1 MKLKDGFLLKEIAG
15 SWVVVPVGEQV
26 VDFQM
31 MITLNET
38 GAFLWEKLKSKISKE
53 ELLNALLSEYAV
65 ERSVAEAD
73 VDEFL
78 KTLSEKEL
86 LEAE

>member
-38 GAFLWEKLKSKISKE
+38 GAFLWEKLKNKVSKE
-53 ELLNALLSEYAV
+53 ELLEALLSEYDV
-65 ERSVAEAD
+65 EKSVAQTD
-73 VDEFL
+73 IDEFL
-78 KTLSEKEL
+78 KILSEKEL
-86 LEAE
+86 LEA

>member
-1 MKLKDGFLLKEIAG
+1 MKLKEGFLLKEIAG
-15 SWVVVPVGEQV
+15 SWVVVPVGEQI

-38 GAFLWEKLKSKISKE
+38 GAFLWEKLKSEISKE
-53 ELLNALLSEYAV
+53 ELLDALLSEYDV
-65 ERSVAEAD
+65 EKAVAEAD
-73 VDEFL
+73 IDEFL

-86 LEAE
+86 LEA

>member
-1 MKLKDGFLLKEIAG
+1 MKLKEGFLLKEIAG

-38 GAFLWEKLKSKISKE
+38 GAFLWENLKNEKSKE
-53 ELLNALLSEYAV
+53 ELLDALLSEYDV
-65 ERSVAEAD
+65 EKSVAETD
-73 VDEFL
+73 IDEFL
-78 KTLSEKEL
+78 KILSEKEL
-86 LEAE
+86 LQA

>member
-1 MKLKDGFLLKEIAG
+1 MKLKEGFLLKEIAG

-31 MITLNET
+31 MMTLNET
-38 GAFLWEKLKSKISKE
+38 GSFLWENLKNEISKE
-53 ELLNALLSEYAV
+53 ELLNALLSEYEV
-65 ERSVAEAD
+65 EKSVAEAD

-78 KTLSEKEL
+78 KILSEKGL
-86 LEAE
+86 LES

>member
-1 MKLKDGFLLKEIAG
+1 MKLKEGFLLKEIAG

-38 GAFLWEKLKSKISKE
+38 GAFLWEKLKSETTKD
-53 ELLNALLSEYAV
+53 ELLDALLSEYDV
-65 ERSVAEAD
+65 ERTIAETD

-86 LEAE
+86 LEV

>member
-38 GAFLWEKLKSKISKE
+38 GAFLWEKLKNKVSKSITPIT
-53 ELLNALLSEYAV
+53 LNCII
-65 ERSVAEAD
+65 
-73 VDEFL
+73 L
-78 KTLSEKEL
+78 KV
-86 LEAE
+86 

>member
-38 GAFLWEKLKSKISKE
+38 GAFLWEKLKNETTKE
-53 ELLNALLSEYAV
+53 ELLDALLSEYDV
-65 ERSVAEAD
+65 EKSVAESD
-73 VDEFL
+73 VNEFL
-78 KTLSEKEL
+78 KTLHEKEL
-86 LEAE
+86 LES

>member
-1 MKLKDGFLLKEIAG
+1 MKLKEGFLLKEIAG

-38 GAFLWEKLKSKISKE
+38 GAFLWEKLKSETKKE
-53 ELLNALLSEYAV
+53 ELLDALLSEYDV
-65 ERSVAEAD
+65 ERAVAEAD
-73 VDEFL
+73 IDEYL

-86 LEAE
+86 LEA

>member
-38 GAFLWEKLKSKISKE
+38 GAFLWEKLKTETTKE
-53 ELLNALLSEYAV
+53 ELLDALLSEYDV
-65 ERSVAEAD
+65 EKSVAETD

-78 KTLSEKEL
+78 KILSEKEL
-86 LEAE
+86 LETE